1 MYKAPAE
8 SSWSTHLYITRALI
22 HLDSIECPLPCKKAR
37 VMCVVGEA
45 FLHLIRGADVA
56 SEALAII
63 VDAPPPNSAWGDGPW
78 AR

>member
-1 MYKAPAE
+1 MYKALAE
-8 SSWSTHLYITRALI
+8 FSWSTHLYITRALI
-22 HLDSIECPLPCKKAR
+22 HLDAIECPLPFKKAR

-45 FLHLIRGADVA
+45 FLHLVRGADVA

-63 VDAPPPNSAWGDGPW
+63 VDAPIPNSAWGDGPW